1 MPVLHLKAK
10 PSGRRNQLEL
20 APDGS
25 VTVRLNAPAQDGKA
39 NAYLLSYLAEVFGVA
54 KSSLTLLNGHAAP
67 FKKVDVGGLS
77 PQAFHMVLER
87 FRVTKE

>member
-10 PSGRRNQLEL
+10 PNGRRNQLEI

-39 NAYLLSYLAEVFGVA
+39 NACLLSYLSDVFGVA
-54 KSSLTLLNGHAAP
+54 KSSLTLLSGHTAP
-67 FKKVDVGGLS
+67 FKKVEVGGLS
-77 PQAFHMVLER
+77 PDEFEAVLAR
-87 FRVTKE
+87 FRG

>member
-10 PSGRRNQLEL
+10 PNGRRNQLEI

-39 NAYLLSYLAEVFGVA
+39 NACLLGYLAEVFGVA
-54 KSSLTLLNGHAAP
+54 KSSLTLLSGHTAA
-67 FKKVDVGGLS
+67 FKKVEVGGLS
-77 PQAFHMVLER
+77 AEKFEAVLAR
-87 FRVTKE
+87 FRG